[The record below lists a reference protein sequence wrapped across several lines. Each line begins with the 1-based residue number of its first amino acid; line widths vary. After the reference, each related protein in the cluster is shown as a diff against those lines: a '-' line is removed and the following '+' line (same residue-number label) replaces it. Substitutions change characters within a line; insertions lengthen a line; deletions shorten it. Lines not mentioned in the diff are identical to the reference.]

1 MIEKKTSFSNIY
13 SWPNDYKV
21 GLTKKIL
28 LDINVTNTGENAY
41 DTQCLIQLPIGVEYV
56 SSNSSPTVSKIC
68 LKYLLRNNIFF
79 LKINLYCNLM
89 KQSDRI
95 IVCHLG
101 NPFLANGKVRDI
113 EV

>member
-1 MIEKKTSFSNIY
+1 MMIYVYRIFIYQHHSKEILFPIDWKKNSFSNFY

-56 SSNSSPTVSKIC
+56 SSNSSPIVSKRC
-68 LKYLLRNNIFF
+68 LKYLLQNNIIFF
-79 LKINLYCNLM
+79 KRLIF
-89 KQSDRI
+89 
-95 IVCHLG
+95 IV
-101 NPFLANGKVRDI
+101 I
-113 EV
+113 